1 LKYFERRKKAKL
13 YQQWVEQA
21 GLPPDATG
29 SEVEKS
35 ENTHLPI
42 DNPEAA
48 MPIPDN
54 FPAIHA
60 REANQVAI
68 HPDVTGDMMAEIKEA
83 TAPASTLYSTWG
95 CRDNSSCGFCS
106 SRHVILLII
115 TLDYF
120 V

>member
-1 LKYFERRKKAKL
+1 MKYFERRKKAKL

-48 MPIPDN
+48 MPTPDN
-54 FPAIHA
+54 FPVIRV

-68 HPDVTGDMMAEIKEA
+68 HPDVTGDMLAEINKRQ
-83 TAPASTLYSTWG
+83 PRLPLLY
-95 CRDNSSCGFCS
+95 
-106 SRHVILLII
+106 ILLGVSTVIF
-115 TLDYF
+115 LVAF
-120 V
+120 VLLVVSYC

>member
-68 HPDVTGDMMAEIKEA
+68 HPDVTGDMMAEINKRQ
-83 TAPASTLYSTWG
+83 PRLPLLY
-95 CRDNSSCGFCS
+95 
-106 SRHVILLII
+106 ILLGVAVII
-115 TLDYF
+115 VLVAF
-120 V
+120 VLLAMSYC